1 MTCAV
6 QVCGASVWCGVNERG
21 GGGVHEDRQDKRRE
35 GKTRQEKSP
44 CGNEIEGKKERGT
57 KGSEAKQREAK
68 GREGRNLTYRIHQM
82 VLEIS

>member
-21 GGGVHEDRQDKRRE
+21 GGACTRIDKIRE
-35 GKTRQEKSP
+35 EKIRQEKSL